1 MLLGTPLFSNG
12 TKILL
17 LGSGELGKEV
27 IIEAQRLG
35 IECVAVDSYDNAPAM
50 QVAHRS
56 YVIDMKDGD
65 ALKAILEKEVPD
77 YIIPEIEAINTDILI
92 EMEEFGHQ
100 VVPRANAA
108 KITMDREGIRRLASE
123 QLNIPTAKYEFAESL
138 EELKEAVKKI
148 GAPCIVKPIMS
159 SSGKGQSTV
168 KSEKDED
175 IEYSW
180 NYAQEGARGIGKKVI
195 VEEFIDFDYEITLLT
210 ARTSYGTVYCPPI
223 GHIQEGGDYIESWQ
237 PHPMS
242 EEMIKKAQEIAN
254 KITTV
259 LGGNGIFG
267 VELFIKGDEVIFSEV
282 SPRPHDTGMVTM
294 ITQNMSEF
302 EIHLRSILGLP
313 VDVQLITAGASS
325 VIKSKIHKY
334 APQYDISDAVK
345 VPNTK
350 LRIFG
355 KPLAKI
361 GRRMGVAIASAN
373 TVEEARENAKKC
385 ANGVIIR

>member
-1 MLLGTPLFSNG
+1 MIGTPLFSNG

-138 EELKEAVKKI
+138 EELKKAVKKI

-175 IEYSW
+175 IEYAW
-180 NYAQEGARGIGKKVI
+180 NYAQEGTRGIGKKVI
-195 VEEFIDFDYEITLLT
+195 VEEFINFDYEITLLT
-210 ARTSYGTVYCPPI
+210 ARTAHGTVYCPPI
-223 GHIQEGGDYIESWQ
+223 GHIQDGGDYIESWQ

-242 EEMIKKAQEIAN
+242 EEMIKKAQEMAN

-267 VELFIKGDEVIFSEV
+267 VELFIRGDEVIFSEV

-313 VDVQLITAGASS
+313 VDIQLITAGASS

-355 KPLAKI
+355 KPLAKV
-361 GRRMGVAIASAN
+361 GRRMGVALASAN

>member
-1 MLLGTPLFSNG
+1 MLGTPLFSNG

-100 VVPRANAA
+100 VVPTANAA

-138 EELKEAVKKI
+138 EELKKAVKKI

-175 IEYSW
+175 IEYAW
-180 NYAQEGARGIGKKVI
+180 NYAQAGARGIGKKVI
-195 VEEFIDFDYEITLLT
+195 VEEFINFDYEITLLT
-210 ARTSYGTVYCPPI
+210 ARTAHGTVYCPPI
-223 GHIQEGGDYIESWQ
+223 GHIQDGGDYIESWQ

-242 EEMIKKAQEIAN
+242 EEMIKKAQEMAN

-267 VELFIKGDEVIFSEV
+267 VELFIRGDEVIFSEV

-313 VDVQLITAGASS
+313 VDIQLITAGASS

-355 KPLAKI
+355 KPLAKV
-361 GRRMGVAIASAN
+361 GRRMGVALASAN
-373 TVEEARENAKKC
+373 TVEEARKNAKKC

>member
-100 VVPRANAA
+100 VVPTANAA

-138 EELKEAVKKI
+138 EELKKSCKK
-148 GAPCIVKPIMS
+148 K
-159 SSGKGQSTV
+159 
-168 KSEKDED
+168 
-175 IEYSW
+175 
-180 NYAQEGARGIGKKVI
+180 
-195 VEEFIDFDYEITLLT
+195 
-210 ARTSYGTVYCPPI
+210 
-223 GHIQEGGDYIESWQ
+223 
-237 PHPMS
+237 
-242 EEMIKKAQEIAN
+242 
-254 KITTV
+254 
-259 LGGNGIFG
+259 
-267 VELFIKGDEVIFSEV
+267 
-282 SPRPHDTGMVTM
+282 
-294 ITQNMSEF
+294 
-302 EIHLRSILGLP
+302 
-313 VDVQLITAGASS
+313 
-325 VIKSKIHKY
+325 
-334 APQYDISDAVK
+334 
-345 VPNTK
+345 
-350 LRIFG
+350 
-355 KPLAKI
+355 
-361 GRRMGVAIASAN
+361 
-373 TVEEARENAKKC
+373 
-385 ANGVIIR
+385 